1 MNNIQILI
9 PSANGETAKTFS
21 KNSILELKTTNYCEA
36 SPESITTF
44 GYMIGSTQVKLID
57 RDGSI
62 KKTLT
67 NSFIRTAQIVF
78 NGNTLPE
85 QSVSDIKYDDENKIC
100 TINLEDDFSQKDN
113 PVPIVEETNAKMLVG
128 RVLQYGDFPVD
139 YAPLWKAYFY
149 PLKIGS
155 PTDLD
160 GSYVVCQTQDDGTY
174 PIFGFPIKTDGKYV
188 KIEFGVN
195 LGALPDRAPYIQVL
209 SAPPKDSDCQDIQY
223 YEYHQTGIYGSDA
236 YAYKTVEIK
245 NPANTIYFVVNAGR
259 SSRPSSY
266 IINFLYVRVN
276 GWSYFSDIA
285 EQLDLDNPLY
295 AIPKPVLESG
305 KFGDKINQIC
315 AFYGV
320 NFFRNEKGVW
330 GFSRATKSYKIKDR
344 DTIKRLS
351 GNTIP
356 TAHIDGAVTSYYTDI
371 SVGDYVKSTKESISV
386 GGVGNIKEYPSNLL
400 FQNKDTANRALSR
413 IYPCYNNGVLSGT
426 AELFFNN
433 IVGLD
438 YSKGELIQCG
448 DLLSF
453 DGINSAYFPKE
464 QSRWTV
470 TERSL
475 IYDGQPYLKVGVRKI
490 QELKA
495 FGSIEKKYLNVV
507 DSVIIITTLKEN
519 MMSVARVTGRFTWGL
534 PSTSMDIGSFAINM
548 GVNDIA
554 YFYDGGG
561 ADVIQI
567 KTHTVGNTVYFERA
581 SSTKGAIRY
590 VNLRVT
596 SWV

>member
-1 MNNIQILI
+1 MNNIQLLI
-9 PSANGETAKTFS
+9 PSANGETTKTFS
-21 KNSILELKTTNYCEA
+21 KNSILELKTTSYCES
-36 SPESITTF
+36 SPESITSF
-44 GYMIGSTQVKLID
+44 GYMLGSAQVKLID

-78 NGNTLPE
+78 NGNALPE
-85 QSVSDIKYDDENKIC
+85 QYVANIKYDDENKIC
-100 TINLEDDFSQKDN
+100 TIDLEDDFSQKNN
-113 PVPIVEETNAKMLVG
+113 PVPIIEETNAKMLVG

-149 PLKIGS
+149 PQKIGS
-155 PTDLD
+155 SNELD
-160 GSYVVCQTQDDGTY
+160 KSSVVCQVQDNGTY

-195 LGALPDRAPYIQVL
+195 LGGAPDRAPYIQVL

-223 YEYHQTGIYGSDA
+223 YEYHDNGIYGSEV

-259 SSRPSSY
+259 SSRSSSY
-266 IINFLYVRVN
+266 TISFLYVRVN
-276 GWSYFSDIA
+276 GWSYFADIDK
-285 EQLDLDNPLY
+285 QLDFDNPLY
-295 AIPKPVLESG
+295 AIPKPMLESG
-305 KFGDKINQIC
+305 RFGDKINQIC

-320 NFFRNEKGVW
+320 NFFRNENGIW
-330 GFSRATKSYKIKDR
+330 GFSRTTKSYNITDR

-356 TAHIDGAVTSYYTDI
+356 TAHIDGAIASYYTDI
-371 SVGDYVKSTKESISV
+371 SVSDYVKSTKKSISV
-386 GGVGNIKEYPSNLL
+386 GGVGNVKEYPSNLL
-400 FQNKDTANRALSR
+400 FQNKDTTNRALAS
-413 IYPCYNNGVLSGT
+413 IYPRYNNGILSGT

-448 DLLSF
+448 DVLTF
-453 DGINSAYFPKE
+453 DGINSEYFPKQ
-464 QSRWTV
+464 QSRWAV

-490 QELKA
+490 QELKT
-495 FGSIEKKYLNVV
+495 FGSITKSYMNEVN
-507 DSVIIITTLKEN
+507 SVSIMTSLREN
-519 MMSVARVTGRFTWGL
+519 MMSAARVTGKFTWGSSSG
-534 PSTSMDIGSFAINM
+534 PDIGTFDVDM

-554 YFYDGGG
+554 YFHDYSSN
-561 ADVIQI
+561 DVLQI
-567 KTHTVGNTVYFERA
+567 KTHKSGSYLYFERV
-581 SSTKGAIRY
+581 SSTRGAIIY
-590 VNLRVT
+590 VELRIT